1 MSAACFAAARRRT
14 CEPLIRW
21 ALTELLRDEA
31 RHGPFGIHA
40 GTWVVRSWTGEQ
52 RRALWPECV
61 AEMERVERSLGGP
74 ISTTMTG
81 ESPGSDGEDETPQ
94 QLESLGLLGPRA
106 NCEAAIAGI
115 ARLVLPPLAAL
126 GIVPGVS

>member
-1 MSAACFAAARRRT
+1 
-14 CEPLIRW
+14 
-21 ALTELLRDEA
+21 
-31 RHGPFGIHA
+31 
-40 GTWVVRSWTGEQ
+40 
-52 RRALWPECV
+52 
-61 AEMERVERSLGGP
+61 
-74 ISTTMTG
+74 MTG
-81 ESPGSDGEDETPQ
+81 ESPGSNGEDETSQ